1 MALNRA
7 IQSKEDLVLEVFKMT
22 IEHTSKDNLTKE
34 SIVEIYNYIYDN
46 IHSPYEPVQIIDD
59 IAGTPD
65 D

>member
-1 MALNRA
+1 
-7 IQSKEDLVLEVFKMT
+7 MT